1 MRLEAAA
8 KAAEPDS
15 GDHPPRWS
23 DLMTSG
29 PNDEVIDPP
38 LTAAGLSGHEIEAWR
53 QAAPTAAG
61 EFGKDCAAFSAY
73 WRQSERLLD
82 RLPRPPQRNDR
93 ERAAAGIIQEAA
105 RAARVRFLR
114 GHVDAIYGR
123 LTGQRSRF
131 VRVEHLVMQAAD
143 LVPGLV
149 PNARQIAAEA
159 GCLQGEK
166 SGLEIDQGHFVSAV
180 LGSERSGRH
189 LCQAMLLPLPEAQA
203 LLPRFQKDG
212 LVELPGASVRRAGK
226 AALVTQNHPRFLNA
240 EDETTLNAAEVCVDL
255 ALLDPA
261 IEIAVMRGGPVEH
274 PKYKGRRVF
283 GAGINLTH
291 LYRGHIPFVWY
302 LQRDLGY
309 VNKIYRGLAA
319 ADDLPPDEFGG
330 RSIEKPWV
338 AAVETFAIGGHCQVL
353 LVMDY
358 VLAETDAYLTLPA
371 RKEGIIPGAA
381 NMRLPRFTGDRL
393 ARQAIQYERR
403 LECDSPQGRLICD
416 EIVAPGEMDAA
427 LDRVIAG
434 LTSSGVV
441 SAASNRRAIRVA
453 QEPLDMFRA
462 YFAVYAREQAYC
474 HFSPALISNLERH
487 WNAQSRKV

>member
-1 MRLEAAA
+1 
-8 KAAEPDS
+8 
-15 GDHPPRWS
+15 
-23 DLMTSG
+23 MTSG
-29 PNDEVIDPP
+29 ATDTTMEPI
-38 LTAAGLSGHEIEAWR
+38 LTAAGLSSQEIGAWR
-53 QAAPTAAG
+53 QAEPAVTG
-61 EFGKDCAAFSAY
+61 EFGKDSAAFSAY
-73 WRQSERLLD
+73 WEQAEGLLA
-82 RLPRPPQRNDR
+82 RLPRPPQRNER
-93 ERAAAGIIQEAA
+93 ERAAAHIIQEAA

-114 GHVDAIYGR
+114 EHVDAFYDR
-123 LTGQRSRF
+123 LTDRRSRF
-131 VRVEHLVMQAAD
+131 VRVEHLVTQAAEA
-143 LVPGLV
+143 VPGLV
-149 PNARQIAAEA
+149 PSARQIAAED

-166 SGLEIDQGHFVSAV
+166 SGLEIDQGYFLSAV

-189 LCQAMLLPLPEAQA
+189 LCQAMLLPLPEAQS

-212 LVELPGASVRRAGK
+212 LIELPGASVERAGR
-226 AALVTQNHPRFLNA
+226 AAIVTQKHPRFLNA
-240 EDETTLNAAEVCVDL
+240 EDETTLNGAEVCVDL

-261 IEIAVMRGGPVEH
+261 AEIAIMRGAYVEH

-291 LYRGHIPFVWY
+291 LYRGRIPFMFY

-309 VNKIYRGLAA
+309 VNKIYRGLCGRGRICRRTNSAA
-319 ADDLPPDEFGG
+319 G
-330 RSIEKPWV
+330 SIEKPWV

-358 VLAETDAYLTLPA
+358 VLAESDAYLTLPA

-403 LECDSPQGRLICD
+403 LECDSPEGRLICD
-416 EIVAPGEMDAA
+416 EIVAPGAMDAA
-427 LDRVIAG
+427 LDRVVAG

-453 QEPLDMFRA
+453 QEPLEMFRA

-474 HFSPALISNLERH
+474 HFSPALISNLNGTGTLRT
-487 WNAQSRKV
+487 ARCG